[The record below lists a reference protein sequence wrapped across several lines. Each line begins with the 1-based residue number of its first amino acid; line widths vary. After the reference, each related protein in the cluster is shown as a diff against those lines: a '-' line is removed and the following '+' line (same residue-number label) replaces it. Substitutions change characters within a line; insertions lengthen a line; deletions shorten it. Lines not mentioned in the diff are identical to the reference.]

1 MKAATLALNRSLPGF
16 RGSRRVREA
25 FPSLGMAA
33 AVREVWAT
41 KAAWFKRGSS
51 KVLRLMIQILHCLT
65 VEARKLEHHYPH
77 ALKVKYKGS

>member
-41 KAAWFKRGSS
+41 KAAWFKKRQLESS
-51 KVLRLMIQILHCLT
+51 AVDDTNPALPYSRSQKVGTSLSSCPQG
-65 VEARKLEHHYPH
+65 
-77 ALKVKYKGS
+77 KV